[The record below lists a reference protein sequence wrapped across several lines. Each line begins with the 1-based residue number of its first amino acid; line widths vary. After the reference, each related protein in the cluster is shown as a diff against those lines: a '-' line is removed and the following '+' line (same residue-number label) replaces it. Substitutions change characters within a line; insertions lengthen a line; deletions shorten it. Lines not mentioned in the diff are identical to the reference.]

1 MPGNFLKK
9 YLHPLAK
16 DGDGTV
22 TNVCFFVSPDFNL
35 GFVFLQIL
43 PQVSLEKGDR
53 KDWDLQEDLWFE
65 LSSEALCNWMM
76 FVRPAQNHLE
86 QNLVA
91 YQYGHHIYFT
101 TIKNVEPKQELKV
114 WDNLPYTAFSAE

>member
-1 MPGNFLKK
+1 MCCQ
-9 YLHPLAK
+9 AV
-16 DGDGTV
+16 TV
-22 TNVCFFVSPDFNL
+22 TCNW
-35 GFVFLQIL
+35 IL
-43 PQVSLEKGDR
+43 LQVSLDKGDR
-53 KDWDLQEDLWFE
+53 KDRDLQEDLWFE

-91 YQYGHHIYFT
+91 YQYGHHIYYT

-114 WDNLPYTAFSAE
+114 WHCLCVRILFFYWLNSTLKIDAC